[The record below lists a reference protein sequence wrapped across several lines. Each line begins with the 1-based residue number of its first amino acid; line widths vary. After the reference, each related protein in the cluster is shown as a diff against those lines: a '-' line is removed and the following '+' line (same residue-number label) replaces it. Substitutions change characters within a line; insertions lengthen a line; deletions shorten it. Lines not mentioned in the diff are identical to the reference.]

1 MKKLQWRGLTR
12 ALLSD
17 SVAGKLTLAESA
29 NCDFMPVRLEEI
41 PFFRE
46 VSEEDLSSIKECLA
60 EKTFAKGELLFVE
73 GNACEAT
80 FFVKSGWIKMYRTSA
95 SGTVQSLEVLG
106 PGETCTCNPGAR
118 NWTCGLTGQALT
130 HCTVWFL
137 AKEDY
142 VRLIH
147 TNSKLSHL
155 LNRVFAERLQQA
167 SSSIAELSS
176 EDSKKRLAHLLLELL
191 AKSGRKDSAK
201 GVISIP
207 LTREELAEMIGTSR
221 ETVVRQLYELKRQK
235 LIDIQSRK
243 IVILDRQGLKKLL

>member
-1 MKKLQWRGLTR
+1 
-12 ALLSD
+12 
-17 SVAGKLTLAESA
+17 
-29 NCDFMPVRLEEI
+29 MPVLLEEV

-46 VSEEDLSSIKECLA
+46 LSDKDLSSIKKRLT
-60 EKTFAKGELLFVE
+60 EKSFAKGEALFTE
-73 GNACEAT
+73 GNACEGT
-80 FFVKSGWIKMYRTSA
+80 LFVKSGWIKMYRTSA

-106 PGETCTCNPGAR
+106 PGETCTCNPGAY
-118 NWTCGLTGQALT
+118 NWTCALTAQALT
-130 HCTVWFL
+130 PCTVWFL

-142 VRLIH
+142 VRLIQS
-147 TNSKLSHL
+147 NPKLSQL
-155 LNRVFAERLQQA
+155 LNRIFAERLQRA
-167 SSSIAELSS
+167 SSTIAELSS